1 MGNMFGSTF
10 GLKNSQEFQ
19 FKKSNH
25 QKKLQSSWLL
35 SSYRTWEFFLFC
47 TALYFSRSAA
57 KSLTWSVTSTS
68 LLYSTLKHLWEL
80 ELLQVINENFERAA
94 QETQNGIYPVVEI
107 SGSDVPAPPL
117 RCAPK
122 VMQFNFDDQPV
133 GPPKKTKH
141 VIGKV
146 TSGDLSTVHMNKSEE
161 PPPHASLLVASHM
174 AQSHF
179 DETVVGPSKKAKSK
193 GLIHPNEFDLDVA
206 HVSNGHGKKSTAKH
220 STKLTRAS
228 TSSIQVCVWSI
239 HPSILVEVV
248 CKLEAPITAL
258 FFQSERAS
266 VCY

>member
-1 MGNMFGSTF
+1 M
-10 GLKNSQEFQ
+10 
-19 FKKSNH
+19 
-25 QKKLQSSWLL
+25 
-35 SSYRTWEFFLFC
+35 
-47 TALYFSRSAA
+47 
-57 KSLTWSVTSTS
+57 
-68 LLYSTLKHLWEL
+68 
-80 ELLQVINENFERAA
+80 QVINENFERAA

-161 PPPHASLLVASHM
+161 PPPHGSSLLVASHM

-179 DETVVGPSKKAKSK
+179 DETVVGPSKKAKNK

-206 HVSNGHGKKSTAKH
+206 HVGNGHVGKKSTAKH

-228 TSSIQVCVWSI
+228 TSSIQVFVCMEYTMI
-239 HPSILVEVV
+239 HPSVHPCRSCMQIRGTDYCFVL
-248 CKLEAPITAL
+248 L
-258 FFQSERAS
+258 FGRAYF
-266 VCY
+266 CY